1 MSGNMSATGMTRL
14 ASVRRALSS
23 GSILIVMLV
32 LVVVST
38 LLSPVFL
45 TWGNVF
51 NLLRQMSP
59 VILITMGMLFVV
71 LTGNIDLSLGSVA
84 ALSGVMVAVAL
95 DRWHI
100 GFENA
105 WLGLIVCALVGVATG
120 ALCGLASGLL
130 VSRFKMMSFI
140 ATLAVG
146 MIASGLAYQIT
157 HGHPIRIPEDSA
169 AGWLLLD
176 FGSLAVPLVGIP
188 WPVVVAIVLIAI
200 CAWAQKYTAFGR
212 LCIATGSN
220 RAAVLYAGQ
229 SAEKHELGSFMISGI
244 MAAVGGIILTRAAV
258 ASPAAGTGYELDAI
272 AGCVIGG
279 ASLAGGRG
287 SVLKALVGIL
297 IIGLIGNILDLL
309 SVPAFPQKIIKGVII
324 IAAVLMQMATARKKN

>member
-1 MSGNMSATGMTRL
+1 
-14 ASVRRALSS
+14 VLSS
-23 GSILIVMLV
+23 GSILIVLLV
-32 LVVVST
+32 LVVAST

-45 TWGNVF
+45 TFGNVF

-59 VILITMGMLFVV
+59 VILITMGMLFVI

-84 ALSGVMVAVAL
+84 ALSGVMVAVAI

-100 GFENA
+100 GQANA
-105 WLGLIVCALVGVATG
+105 YVGLIVAALIGVATG
-120 ALCGLASGLL
+120 AVSGLVSGTL

-157 HGHPIRIPEDSA
+157 QGHPIRIPEDSA
-169 AGWLLLD
+169 AGLLLLD
-176 FGSLAVPLVGIP
+176 FGSLSVPALRIP
-188 WPVVVAIVLIAI
+188 WPVVVAIILIAV
-200 CAWAQKYTAFGR
+200 CAWVQKYTAFGR

-229 SAEKHELGSFMISGI
+229 SPEKHELGSFVISGV
-244 MAAVGGIILTRAAV
+244 MAAIGGIILTRAAV
-258 ASPAAGTGYELDAI
+258 ASPASGTGYELDAI

-279 ASLAGGRG
+279 ASLAGGKG

-324 IAAVLMQMATARKKN
+324 IVAVLMQMATGRKKN